1 MISTMSMFKGLWG
14 EKELSWYL
22 DDVSGG
28 LGAVGVLDGP
38 VFVSVEV
45 LHRLEVLVADADDD
59 DAHRK
64 VGRSHDGG
72 PERGQVVSSGVFIIK
87 LFF

>member
-1 MISTMSMFKGLWG
+1 MIATISMFKGLRG

-38 VFVSVEV
+38 VLVSVEV

-59 DAHRK
+59 DAHWQ

>member
-1 MISTMSMFKGLWG
+1 MQLTGTLYVISTMSMFKGLRG

-38 VFVSVEV
+38 VLVSVEV

-59 DAHRK
+59 DAHGE
-64 VGRSHDGG
+64 VGGGHDGG
-72 PERGQVVSSGVFIIK
+72 SKQMK
-87 LFF
+87 QL